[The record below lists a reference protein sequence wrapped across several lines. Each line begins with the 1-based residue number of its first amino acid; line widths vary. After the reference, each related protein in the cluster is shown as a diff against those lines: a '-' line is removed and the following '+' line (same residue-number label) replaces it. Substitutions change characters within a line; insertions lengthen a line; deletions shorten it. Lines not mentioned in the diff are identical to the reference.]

1 MREHRMEHNDLIVV
15 CGDPIKD
22 VYLKECVDE
31 KNKIRTEEIIIRPGG
46 ALNVLEN
53 IASIIGIESLWF
65 EPREIPQDLYTIIR
79 PSMVGREIF
88 LTEES
93 KKMKHYVES
102 TIDIDSAIQYFE
114 KEFNRTGLVLADY
127 NKGMLNRSDPFY
139 DDVRHEFDFCMVD
152 SKYRSVNTNLFKTC
166 KVKIWHATN
175 QEYCSEF
182 AKNFDWVFHTN
193 AEQPVVLK
201 KNNKVVATLEVP
213 QTKINNTCGAGDT
226 FTASTASFLL
236 RKVEEI
242 NEETLKQAAQ
252 FAIDC
257 CQEVIKEPYTAITT
271 AKL

>member
-1 MREHRMEHNDLIVV
+1 MEHNDLIIV

-22 VYLKECVDE
+22 VYLKECIDSDGKV
-31 KNKIRTEEIIIRPGG
+31 RTEEITICPGG

-53 IASIIGIESLWF
+53 IASMIGVESLWY

-79 PSMVGREIF
+79 PSLVGREIF
-88 LTEES
+88 LTKQS
-93 KKMKHYVES
+93 KKIKHYAEVNV
-102 TIDIDSAIQYFE
+102 DIDSAVKYFD
-114 KEFNRTGLVLADY
+114 KAFDRTGLVLADY
-127 NKGMLNRSDPFY
+127 NKGMLNNSNPTCE
-139 DDVRHEFDFCMVD
+139 DVEHEFDFCVVD

-175 QEYCSEF
+175 KEYCSEF

-193 AEQPVVLK
+193 AEQPILLK
-201 KNNKVVATLEVP
+201 KDNQVVATLEVP
-213 QTKINNTCGAGDT
+213 QTKIKNTCGAGDT
-226 FTASTASFLL
+226 FTASVASFLL
-236 RKVEEI
+236 RKVKEI
-242 NEETLKQAAQ
+242 NKETLRQAAQ